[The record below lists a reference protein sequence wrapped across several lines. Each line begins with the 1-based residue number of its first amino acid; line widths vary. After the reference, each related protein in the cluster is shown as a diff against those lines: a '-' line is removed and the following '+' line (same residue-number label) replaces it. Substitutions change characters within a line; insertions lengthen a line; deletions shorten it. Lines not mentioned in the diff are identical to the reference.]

1 MKKFFLIVCLAL
13 MAFSANAQDP
23 YLGEIRMVGFNF
35 VPEGWAACNG
45 QQMSIAQNSALY
57 ALLGS
62 TYGGDDR
69 TYFNLP
75 DLRGRLPINPSQ
87 GIPGVSDI
95 RQGQKGGSAT
105 AVISQANLPYVATG
119 TLSVAQ
125 STTGVGVKTPL
136 FGQGASQPLSTQPP
150 YLGVYFIIATQG
162 IFPPRQ

>member
-35 VPEGWAACNG
+35 VPQGWAACNG
-45 QQMSIAQNSALY
+45 QLLPITQNQALY
-57 ALLGS
+57 VLLGT
-62 TYGGDDR
+62 TYGGDGIS
-69 TYFNLP
+69 TFAVP
-75 DLRGRLPINPSQ
+75 DLRGRLPIHPSQ
-87 GIPGVSDI
+87 GAQGVLDI
-95 RQGQKGGSAT
+95 RQGQKGGSSSV
-105 AVISQANLPYVATG
+105 VISPSNLPYVANG

-150 YLGVYFIIATQG
+150 YLSVYFIIATQG
-162 IFPPRQ
+162 LFPPRQ